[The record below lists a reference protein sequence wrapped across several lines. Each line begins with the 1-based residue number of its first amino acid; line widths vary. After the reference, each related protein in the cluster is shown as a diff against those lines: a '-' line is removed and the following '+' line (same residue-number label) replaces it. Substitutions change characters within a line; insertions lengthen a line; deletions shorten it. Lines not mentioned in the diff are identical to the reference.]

1 MAAVAPSLPA
11 VGLPTSSPAA
21 GDASEASQSLD
32 AGPSTPKASEP
43 AATPSWA
50 QFTPKASGPAATP
63 SWAQFAVDDLQL
75 QPALTVPETM
85 LLAQA
90 LHEAALRDFTILVR
104 LQALQDLLLCCRM
117 AIGYLLRRVL
127 IDDQP
132 VTSASRA
139 LVGYLDV
146 RSIDSATAPSATVG
160 SAMRRF
166 QRQRPYQGAPAAL
179 WRC

>member
-32 AGPSTPKASEP
+32 AGPS
-43 AATPSWA
+43 
-50 QFTPKASGPAATP
+50 TPKASGPAATP